1 MMTIRSLTLKT
12 TYGILNDLARQRVT
26 VSNAHHKVSI
36 VGSTFRDIEFLVL
49 WEVGAHDSFS
59 LIVVL
64 SKQLFIW
71 ISWTLQ
77 NQKPR
82 QEYLQNNTIFRSQS
96 LLKLKDCKAFASLN
110 FRKHSTCDFI
120 SFSEPFSGRTRHHT
134 SANSLLPIVKNQYS
148 CQGL

>member
-1 MMTIRSLTLKT
+1 MTIRSLTFKM
-12 TYGILNDLARQRVT
+12 TYGILKDLARQRIT
-26 VSNAHHKVSI
+26 ISNAHHKVST
-36 VGSTFRDIEFLVL
+36 VGSTFCDVEFFVL

-82 QEYLQNNTIFRSQS
+82 QEYLQNNTILRSES
-96 LLKLKDCKAFASLN
+96 IKAQRL
-110 FRKHSTCDFI
+110 
-120 SFSEPFSGRTRHHT
+120 
-134 SANSLLPIVKNQYS
+134 
-148 CQGL
+148 